1 LTLLIRSALC
11 VLLALA
17 FVASACSSD
26 DLQVAMVGG
35 QQFEPESLTVTA
47 GETVTFVNED
57 AEQHTVTAYEDS
69 IPDGAE
75 YFASGGAADEQAA
88 REDLDGALIAQGD
101 SFEVTFEEP
110 GTYEYFCIPHE
121 QSGMRGTIEVEES
134 S

>member
-1 LTLLIRSALC
+1 
-11 VLLALA
+11 
-17 FVASACSSD
+17 
-26 DLQVAMVGG
+26 MVGG